1 MAIICR
7 FKEIQCPVNQ
17 HRKKINAVSWFKKNN
32 NEKKKKKTVKGKAS
46 SLDDGFPEIRVH
58 DHGRET
64 SSCQQ
69 RCIKL

>member
-1 MAIICR
+1 MAIIYR
-7 FKEIQCPVNQ
+7 FKEIQHPVNQ
-17 HRKKINAVSWFKKNN
+17 GRKKSMQSAGSKKNG
-32 NEKKKKKTVKGKAS
+32 KKKKVEGKAL
-46 SLDDGFPEIRVH
+46 SLDDGFPEIRVR